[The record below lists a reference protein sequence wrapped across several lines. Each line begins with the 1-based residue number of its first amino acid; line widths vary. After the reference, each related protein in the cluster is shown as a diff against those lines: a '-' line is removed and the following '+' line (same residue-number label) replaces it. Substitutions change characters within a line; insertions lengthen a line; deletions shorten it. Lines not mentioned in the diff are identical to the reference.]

1 LKIVIVDDEKI
12 ILDGIKRTILKIYP
26 KYEINCFLD
35 CNEAVNFINKFSCD
49 VALLDI
55 QMPEISGIELAKRI
69 KGIKE
74 DINIIFITGYS
85 QYAVNAFSLNASGYI
100 IKPPRDSDIINA
112 FENLRHPIKENDKL
126 FVQCFGNF
134 EVFYKGTPV
143 HFRRRK
149 AKELFAYLVNKN
161 GATCNI
167 NELCAVLWENSTNLE
182 ADKVYLR
189 TLIAELNKVLISCNA
204 GEVFI
209 RNKQNYGVDKTKFE
223 CDFYEYLTNDTKSA
237 NLYMG
242 EYMNQYSWA
251 ELTNAYLEQ
260 KKCEEA

>member
-1 LKIVIVDDEKI
+1 MKVIIVDDEKI
-12 ILDGIKRTILKIYP
+12 ILEGVKKNILKVYP
-26 KYEINCFLD
+26 DVDINSFID
-35 CNEAVNFINKFSCD
+35 ANEAIEFVNNNSCD

-55 QMPEISGIELAKRI
+55 QMPEITGLELAQKLKRI
-69 KGIKE
+69 NNS
-74 DINIIFITGYS
+74 INIIFITGYS
-85 QYAVNAFSLNASGYI
+85 QYAVNAFTLNASGYI
-100 IKPPRDSDIINA
+100 MKPPRISDIINA
-112 FENLRHPIKENDKL
+112 FENLRYPIKEKDKL

-134 EVFYKGTPV
+134 EVFYNGAPV

-189 TLIAELNKVLISCNA
+189 TLIAELNKVLMSCNA
-204 GEVFI
+204 GDVFI

-223 CDFYEYLTNDTKSA
+223 CDFYKYLTNDTKSA

-251 ELTNAYLEQ
+251 ELTHAYLE
-260 KKCEEA
+260 KN